1 MTRGFSFS
9 SRLNLFLI
17 CLRVRLGK
25 SAATIEKS
33 VPYLVLWE
41 RGGDETRGGRW
52 WWRWW
57 CAAVGGRGAWRTA

>member
-1 MTRGFSFS
+1 MRLESSFS

-41 RGGDETRGGRW
+41 RGGG
-52 WWRWW
+52 
-57 CAAVGGRGAWRTA
+57 